1 MTLTDF
7 PLALKLTQNF
17 ENTNFTCDMQWPI
30 LTGVYF
36 LFHVQDED
44 VSAEDMEM
52 NMDVEME
59 VEEPEP
65 PIPVPPPSQFV
76 TRVSVVYSGTPV

>member
-1 MTLTDF
+1 
-7 PLALKLTQNF
+7 
-17 ENTNFTCDMQWPI
+17 
-30 LTGVYF
+30 
-36 LFHVQDED
+36 
-44 VSAEDMEM
+44 
-52 NMDVEME
+52 MDVEME